1 MQTLVV
7 APGEPF
13 VVPGTHILITPIG
26 GIVTGTWALLLIAT
40 ITYGT
45 VGRMRFKDH
54 YRRRVARATRG
65 NLATI

>member
-7 APGEPF
+7 AAGEPF
-13 VVPGTHILITPIG
+13 VVPGTHILIAPIG
-26 GIVTGTWALLLIAT
+26 GIVTGAWALLLIAT

-45 VGRMRFKDH
+45 VGRQRFKDQ

-65 NLATI
+65 YVATI